1 MSSAVMRTSRTLLT
15 LALVVLHGGCQPG
28 PDLEIAF
35 GEPGSLGAGSGE
47 GSFRFGASTAATQIE
62 DENPDTDWYSWTL
75 PGAEGGAGEGEFIE
89 DAVRGKTL
97 ALEDG
102 ALVSEMNL
110 DSYRFS
116 VSWSRIEPVR
126 DEVSEEGLAHYDAQ
140 LDALVADGVRPMLT
154 VHHFS
159 NPLWT
164 NNFLE
169 GCPADGPSDTN
180 LCGWADP
187 EGAPLILEEIAEHG
201 ALLAARYG
209 DRVDDWCTVNEPV
222 NYLLASYGMGVF
234 PPGESNL
241 FGDLPRL
248 TDAMRNLL
256 AAHAVLYD
264 AIKEHDTVDADGDGV
279 AAQVGFSLSV
289 AAWTPARDGLI
300 SEDPEDVAAAERVR
314 YVYHQLFPTSVL
326 EGTFDAD
333 LDQDAEEDHPEWAGR
348 LDWLGLQYYF
358 RAGVTGKVT
367 LLPGVDAMICLAG
380 FEELAAGAC
389 LELEDPT
396 KWVSSMGYEY
406 YEPGL
411 SELLTEFSES
421 WPAVPLVV
429 TEAGIATDRG
439 ERRAENIVRS
449 LEQIALSIEGGADVR
464 GYYHWSLTDNFEWSE
479 GFGPRFGLYRV
490 DRSDY
495 SRSPTLGSEVL
506 GQAAEA
512 RGLTAEDRS
521 LYGGLGPM
529 TEE

>member
-1 MSSAVMRTSRTLLT
+1 MKTCLLFLVAVALL
-15 LALVVLHGGCQPG
+15 AGCPAAS
-28 PDLEIAF
+28 DLEIQF
-35 GEPGSLGAGSGE
+35 GEPGSLGTEGGA
-47 GSFRFGASTAATQIE
+47 GSFRFGASTAAAQIE
-62 DENPDTDWYSWTL
+62 DENEATDWYSWTL
-75 PGAEGGAGEGEFIE
+75 PEDQGGAGEGHFIE
-89 DAVRGKTL
+89 DAVRGKTQV
-97 ALEDG
+97 LEDMQ
-102 ALVSEMNL
+102 LLSDMNL

-116 VSWSRIEPVR
+116 VSWSRVEPQR
-126 DEVSEEGLAHYDAQ
+126 DVVSEEGLAHYDAQ
-140 LDALVADGVRPMLT
+140 LDALAAAGIRPMVT

-169 GCPADGPSDTN
+169 GCPEEGPTDSN
-180 LCGWADP
+180 LCGWAHP
-187 EGAPLILEEIAEHG
+187 EGAQQILEEIAEHG
-201 ALLAARYG
+201 ALLAQRYG

-264 AIKEHDTVDADGDGV
+264 AIKANDTVDADGDGV
-279 AAQVGFSLSV
+279 SAQVGFSLSV
-289 AAWTPARDGLI
+289 AAWTPARDGAI
-300 SEDPEDVAAAERVR
+300 SQDPEDVAAAERVR
-314 YVYHQLFPTSVL
+314 YVYHQLFPTSIL
-326 EGTFDAD
+326 EGSFDAD
-333 LDQDAEEDHPEWAGR
+333 LDQVVEESHPEWEGR

-367 LLPGVDAMICLAG
+367 ILPGVDAMICLAG
-380 FEELAAGAC
+380 FVELAAGAC
-389 LELEDPT
+389 LEVGDPS

-411 SELLTEFSES
+411 RELLTEFSTW
-421 WPAVPLVV
+421 WPELPLVV
-429 TEAGIATDRG
+429 TEAGIATQRG

-449 LEQIALSIEGGADVR
+449 LEQMALSMVDGADVR
-464 GYYHWSLTDNFEWSE
+464 GYFHWSLTDNFEWAE
-479 GFGPRFGLYRV
+479 GYEPRFGLYRV

-495 SRSPTLGSEVL
+495 SRSPTLGATAL
-506 GQAAEA
+506 GEIADN
-512 RGLTAEDRS
+512 RGLSGEQRA

-529 TEE
+529 TQE